1 MMDEIKK
8 DSCCMVTRRRM
19 GEKRYTKEE
28 MKMEF
33 PWQKKERKLQEDM
46 VVWSTRRREG
56 ENLWQGEGGREKER
70 GVKSYNMKYNYIY
83 IL

>member
-33 PWQKKERKLQEDM
+33 PW
-46 VVWSTRRREG
+46 
-56 ENLWQGEGGREKER
+56 
-70 GVKSYNMKYNYIY
+70 
-83 IL
+83 